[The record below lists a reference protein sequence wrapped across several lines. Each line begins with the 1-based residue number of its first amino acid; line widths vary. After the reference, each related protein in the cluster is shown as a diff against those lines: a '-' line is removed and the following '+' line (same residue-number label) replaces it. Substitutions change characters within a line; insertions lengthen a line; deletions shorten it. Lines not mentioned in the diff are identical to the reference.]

1 MSVTAAGAATSTSP
15 ATARE
20 HFVRHLAGLVRPK
33 LRTLSVI
40 ALLVLTGAL
49 FELLP
54 PVLIRWIVDDHLAV
68 GKSEG
73 LLVLAFLYLGAMA
86 LGTNRRGSIA

>member
-1 MSVTAAGAATSTSP
+1 MSVAAVGVSAV
-15 ATARE
+15 RE
-20 HFVRHLAGLVRPK
+20 NFGHQLAELVRPRQRI
-33 LRTLSVI
+33 LMVI

-54 PVLIRWIVDDHLAV
+54 PVLIRWIVDDYLTV

-73 LLVLAFLYLGAMA
+73 LLVLALEK
-86 LGTNRRGSIA
+86 

>member
-1 MSVTAAGAATSTSP
+1 M
-15 ATARE
+15 
-20 HFVRHLAGLVRPK
+20 RPRRRI
-33 LRTLSVI
+33 LLVI
-40 ALLVLTGAL
+40 AVLVLAGAL

-73 LLVLAFLYLGAMA
+73 LLVLALAVPGRDGARA
-86 LGTNRRGSIA
+86 RASRSFTATWRRPWRRAS